1 MRHSFFSKMI
11 ITLSVDWTKDMGR
24 NFNGRDAR
32 ETGINVDA
40 SGAKPRQ
47 LGKLISS
54 VMKT

>member
-1 MRHSFFSKMI
+1 MRHSFFSIMI
-11 ITLSVDWTKDMGR
+11 ITLFVDWIKGTGR
-24 NFNGRDAR
+24 KFNGRDGR
-32 ETGINVDA
+32 ETGVNVDA